1 MLHVIFAAVLV
12 IEGIQFIRRREY
24 HRERKRLEK
33 SLRETSSVQRG
44 TAGKLDLSREA
55 RLEAIQL
62 AD

>member
-12 IEGIQFIRRREY
+12 IEGIQIIRRREY
-24 HRERKRLEK
+24 RRERKRLEK
-33 SLRETSSVQRG
+33 SLREKSSVQRG
-44 TAGKLDLSREA
+44 TVGKLDLSQEA